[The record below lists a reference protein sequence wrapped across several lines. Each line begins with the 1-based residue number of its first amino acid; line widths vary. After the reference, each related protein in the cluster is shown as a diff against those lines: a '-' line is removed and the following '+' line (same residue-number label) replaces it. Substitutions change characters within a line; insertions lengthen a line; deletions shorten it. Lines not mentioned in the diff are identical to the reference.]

1 MQTFTAE
8 SEAWSGRCSFFSPS
22 SFMLNSTPTFLA
34 FNSVSCEKKNV
45 LNIDR
50 LNLKPMKREKEAT
63 ENQRNFWTCLVRVS
77 SSERYCSCAENRSR
91 ISTKS
96 STNDTALRLKLCFFS
111 FKSLTTVKN
120 RVKVTIE
127 VVSRILSTWTTNS
140 QSNVEPCLLNSEVIL
155 RQIVSCNYKITFSL
169 WSVTSLP
176 HLNMIS
182 W

>member
-1 MQTFTAE
+1 
-8 SEAWSGRCSFFSPS
+8 
-22 SFMLNSTPTFLA
+22 MLNSTPMFLA

-111 FKSLTTVKN
+111 FKSLN
-120 RVKVTIE
+120 NGE
-127 VVSRILSTWTTNS
+127 
-140 QSNVEPCLLNSEVIL
+140 EPGEGDD
-155 RQIVSCNYKITFSL
+155 
-169 WSVTSLP
+169 
-176 HLNMIS
+176 
-182 W
+182 